1 MIVSGAEV
9 LSDCGMDRIV
19 GLEMQRFWI
28 VDKKSPASKWGGRKR
43 GIQEQ
48 VMLRTRTMYTPL
60 AVEIHLFPS
69 TWNFRN

>member
-48 VMLRTRTMYTPL
+48 VM
-60 AVEIHLFPS
+60 
-69 TWNFRN
+69 